1 LVGLRGNME
10 NKENSLGYWKPEGKP
25 KGQPSVVSRK
35 NSKQDFTELDE
46 GRKEHELRKFRD
58 WYYKHV
64 HERWELGRD

>member
-1 LVGLRGNME
+1 MK
-10 NKENSLGYWKPEGKP
+10 NKIGEDLFGYWKPKR
-25 KGQPSVVSRK
+25 QPSIAPRK
-35 NSKQDFTELDE
+35 NSKQDFIELDE